1 MWKVMIAD
9 DETYMLEALEK
20 LIGWESMDCSLIF
33 KAQNGKQLIE
43 RMKLEVPDIVITD
56 IKMPLVSGIEVAKYV
71 YENKLNTKV
80 IILSAH
86 ADFEYARE
94 AIQYEVCGYI
104 VKTSAIESL
113 PEMLHKAIKK
123 LEETS
128 FPKKEEEEKEE
139 AQSEDIFK
147 KLQKYIEKHYME
159 KLTLTTLSKE
169 IHANGS
175 YLSRLYKEKT
185 GQNLFD
191 EINKRKLAK
200 AKELLAEGK
209 RVSEVAV
216 LIGFE
221 DVSYFSRVFKK
232 YEGCSPRDYEKK

>member
-9 DETYMLEALEK
+9 DEMYMLEALEK
-20 LIGWESMDCSLIF
+20 LIDWSSMDCNLIF

-43 RMKLEVPDIVITD
+43 RMKIEVPDIVITD
-56 IKMPLVSGIEVAKYV
+56 IKMPLVNGMEVAKYV
-71 YENKLNTKV
+71 YENKLDTKV
-80 IILSAH
+80 LILSAY

-94 AIQYEVCGYI
+94 AIQYEVCGYV

-113 PEMLHKAIKK
+113 PEMIHKAIRK
-123 LEETS
+123 LEEKNFS
-128 FPKKEEEEKEE
+128 QKESEEKDEI
-139 AQSEDIFK
+139 QSEDIFK
-147 KLQKYIEKHYME
+147 KLQKYIEKHYMD
-159 KLTLTTLSKE
+159 KLTLSGISKE

-191 EINKRKLAK
+191 EINKRKLTK
-200 AKELLAEGK
+200 AKEYLAEGK
-209 RVSEVAV
+209 RISEIAILV
-216 LIGFE
+216 GFE

-232 YEGCSPRDYEKK
+232 YEGCSPRDYEKR